1 MVDSYLILKTIHIF
15 GAVIFLGNIVITGWW
30 KLMANKT
37 DNPVIIAFAQK
48 QVTLTD
54 LVFTAGG
61 STILLITGLANI
73 KLHGIS
79 ITGTVWIY
87 WALVLFTLSG
97 IIWIT
102 ILIPLQIKQANE
114 AKTFC
119 EQTKISSAYWH
130 REYLWICWGILAT
143 ILPLVSIIL
152 MVLKPN

>member
-1 MVDSYLILKTIHIF
+1 MMDNYLILKTIHIL

-37 DNPVIIAFAQK
+37 NNPVIIAFAQK

-54 LVFTAGG
+54 FVFTAGG
-61 STILLITGLANI
+61 SAILFITGLVNI
-73 KLHGIS
+73 KLHEIS
-79 ITGTVWIY
+79 IAGTVWIY
-87 WALVLFTLSG
+87 WALALFTLSG

-119 EQTKISSAYWH
+119 EQTKISAEYW
-130 REYLWICWGILAT
+130 RRKYSWICWGILAT
-143 ILPLVSIIL
+143 ILPLVSIML
-152 MVLKPN
+152 MVLKPS